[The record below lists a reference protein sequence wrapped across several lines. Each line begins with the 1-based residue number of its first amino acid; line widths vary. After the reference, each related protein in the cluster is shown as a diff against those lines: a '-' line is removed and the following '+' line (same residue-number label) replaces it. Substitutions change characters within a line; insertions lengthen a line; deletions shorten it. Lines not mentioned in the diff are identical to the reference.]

1 MKPAPPPPVE
11 DIAPAVQC
19 SACEAVCCR
28 LPVLLMPEDSIPAR
42 YVDHDE
48 RGLEIVAKGDDG
60 WCAALDRNRMCCSIY
75 EQRPTICRGFDMG
88 GYDCR
93 EERAAWY
100 GKTVPQIPIVVS
112 GGPLKR

>member
-1 MKPAPPPPVE
+1 MKAGHDAQAG
-11 DIAPAVQC
+11 DIDPAVQC

-28 LPVLLMPEDSIPAR
+28 LPVLLMPEDSIPPR

-48 RGLEIVAKGDDG
+48 RGLEIVAKGEDG
-60 WCAALDRNRMCCSIY
+60 WCAALDRNSLRCTIY
-75 EQRPTICRGFDMG
+75 DTRPAICRGFDMG

-100 GKTVPQIPIVVS
+100 GKAVPPIPIVVDR
-112 GGPLKR
+112 GPLKR